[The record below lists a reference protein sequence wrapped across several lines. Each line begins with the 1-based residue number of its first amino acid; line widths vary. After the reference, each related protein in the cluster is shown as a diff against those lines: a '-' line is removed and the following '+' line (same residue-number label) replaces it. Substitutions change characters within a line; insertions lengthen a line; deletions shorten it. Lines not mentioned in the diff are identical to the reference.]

1 MADLQGRY
9 PLATAD
15 GQAIPNDTIRPKSAY
30 KISFSVSA
38 SAELTLTA
46 GYKTVVLYST
56 TDCWVRFGGTAA
68 VPSTTPVA
76 DQVFLPAMTIMTVS
90 PEQMKISAVSE
101 SGDAGSLFVTL
112 VATWSALSLELQN
125 TRR

>member
-15 GQAIPNDTIRPKSAY
+15 GQAIPNDTIRPKSSRV
-30 KISFSVSA
+30 ITFTGTA
-38 SAELTLTA
+38 SSELTLPT

-56 TDCWVRFGGTAA
+56 VDCWVRFGGTAS
-68 VPSTTPVA
+68 VPVGSFVA
-76 DQVFLPAMTIMTVS
+76 DQVFLPALTIMTVS
-90 PEQMKISAVSE
+90 PEQMKISAISD
-101 SGDAGSLFVTL
+101 SGDSGNLNVTV

-125 TRR
+125 SRR